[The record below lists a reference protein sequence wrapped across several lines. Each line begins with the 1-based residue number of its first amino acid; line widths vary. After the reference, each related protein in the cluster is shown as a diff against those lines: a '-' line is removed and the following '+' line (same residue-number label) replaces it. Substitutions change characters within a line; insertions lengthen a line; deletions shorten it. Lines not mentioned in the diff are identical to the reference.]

1 MFAGLNHLEYNFGC
15 MDQAYRKTG
24 RLYEPNCGCISRR
37 HIGATG
43 SSGLLFGMVGGGQT
57 LSLEVVS
64 NQAFYG
70 DELMGRDGHSELPGP
85 NMPPV
90 YVE

>member
-1 MFAGLNHLEYNFGC
+1 M
-15 MDQAYRKTG
+15 
-24 RLYEPNCGCISRR
+24 SRR

-70 DELMGRDGHSELPGP
+70 DELMGHDGHSELPGP

-90 YVE
+90 YLYYFHVNQIPCLKSLS